1 MVDPEKVEEK
11 TLLTET
17 AALPTKVGSI
27 GIHEKIG
34 GMEIETVEQAF
45 RIARALAH
53 SGVAVPPHCREQP
66 DTVFA
71 ILLQAQEWGLPYM
84 AVLNKSYVTKG
95 KGGVERV
102 AYEAQLVHTL
112 IETRAKL
119 KKMLRCEYKG
129 EGDEMTCTVI
139 GTFEG
144 EDDPHTWESEKLG
157 KIKTDIGRNEQGQ
170 IKGSPLW
177 DSKPKVQLWY
187 NTARDWARVHCPWVI
202 LGVYTPDEMQ
212 DFEDRMKDVTP
223 PEQTKLI
230 NALQTAKKSASQA
243 SRGFDADHVKRE
255 TERTQNDESGG
266 HGDQVRD
273 RGQPPDGEHHGDVG
287 DSSGSERTVATV
299 GETHAPVAGQ
309 ESATQGEIIPP
320 PDDTSGPG
328 ATQAQRRRP
337 ATRSR

>member
-119 KKMLRCEYKG
+119 KKMLRC
-129 EGDEMTCTVI
+129 
-139 GTFEG
+139 
-144 EDDPHTWESEKLG
+144 
-157 KIKTDIGRNEQGQ
+157 
-170 IKGSPLW
+170 
-177 DSKPKVQLWY
+177 
-187 NTARDWARVHCPWVI
+187 
-202 LGVYTPDEMQ
+202 
-212 DFEDRMKDVTP
+212 
-223 PEQTKLI
+223 
-230 NALQTAKKSASQA
+230 
-243 SRGFDADHVKRE
+243 
-255 TERTQNDESGG
+255 
-266 HGDQVRD
+266 
-273 RGQPPDGEHHGDVG
+273 
-287 DSSGSERTVATV
+287 
-299 GETHAPVAGQ
+299 
-309 ESATQGEIIPP
+309 
-320 PDDTSGPG
+320 
-328 ATQAQRRRP
+328 
-337 ATRSR
+337 